1 MAVKALAAI
10 TLMHTTDGQSVAS
23 IGAQYYVS
31 TSKTT
36 QAGGSWSDS
45 FPAWQANHYLW
56 IRQKIIYKTPAKT
69 EYTTPFVDTSWE
81 KVNEVSSQLVE
92 VSTRLT
98 GAETSIQKNKQAIDL
113 KASTTYVT
121 ESTNKAVTAAKSYT
135 DAQLKITAGN
145 MTSEITQKIGALQIG
160 GRNLLK
166 QSGITVSNTAYGIHD
181 YYLTETPVEGQEY
194 TLTLWGELGSDREAF
209 RPFNSGDNCPLILD
223 SDMPGM
229 KEIRKNVYQA
239 TFKWNNGVDPNAVKN
254 PTFLRIYQFTMDDKS
269 ASTINR
275 IKLEAGN
282 TGTDWN
288 PAPEDLE
295 SYADSKVEQSA
306 TNLTLS
312 FSQNYETKDDAATSS
327 TNLSDAFQTAL
338 DTTQKDLAESA
349 ATQYSS
355 LKGQID
361 QYNEYFDFSKD
372 GLVIGKTGSPVKLRE
387 ENDKIAFTANGQDLM
402 YLKSGVLNISEVD
415 IKSVLKLGPLAF
427 RDLGNGRWEIS

>member
-56 IRQKIIYKTPAKT
+56 IRQKITYKTPAKT

-113 KASTTYVT
+113 KASTSYVT

-135 DAQLKITAGN
+135 DAQLK
-145 MTSEITQKIGALQIG
+145 L
-160 GRNLLK
+160 
-166 QSGITVSNTAYGIHD
+166 
-181 YYLTETPVEGQEY
+181 
-194 TLTLWGELGSDREAF
+194 
-209 RPFNSGDNCPLILD
+209 
-223 SDMPGM
+223 
-229 KEIRKNVYQA
+229 
-239 TFKWNNGVDPNAVKN
+239 
-254 PTFLRIYQFTMDDKS
+254 
-269 ASTINR
+269 
-275 IKLEAGN
+275 
-282 TGTDWN
+282 
-288 PAPEDLE
+288 
-295 SYADSKVEQSA
+295 SA

-415 IKSVLKLGPLAF
+415 IKSVLKLGPLTF